1 MAQLGTLANFIA
13 YACMGIPAGIIL
25 KRKGYKFTSSL
36 AVTVGFVGVGI
47 PLTGLYWWQEYTK
60 MAELDKKLKTKHKNK
75 YR

>member
-1 MAQLGTLANFIA
+1 MKKFLLGIKLSMLIIVIATIAAEFFLENRWIGFIA
-13 YACMGIPAGIIL
+13 
-25 KRKGYKFTSSL
+25 
-36 AVTVGFVGVGI
+36 VGI

>member
-1 MAQLGTLANFIA
+1 MKKFLLSIKLSMLIIVIA
-13 YACMGIPAGIIL
+13 TIVAGIAAEFL
-25 KRKGYKFTSSL
+25 FENRWL
-36 AVTVGFVGVGI
+36 GFVGVGI

>member
-1 MAQLGTLANFIA
+1 MKKFLLDIKLSMLIIVIA
-13 YACMGIPAGIIL
+13 TIVAGIAAEFL
-25 KRKGYKFTSSL
+25 FENRWL
-36 AVTVGFVGVGI
+36 GFVGVGI